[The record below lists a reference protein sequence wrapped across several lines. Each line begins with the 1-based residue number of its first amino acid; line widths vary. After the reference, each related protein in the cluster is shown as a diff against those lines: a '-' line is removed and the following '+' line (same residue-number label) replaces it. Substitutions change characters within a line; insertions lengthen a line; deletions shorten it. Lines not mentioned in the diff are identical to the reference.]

1 MRHLDESI
9 VAFVGNKL
17 STEEKGDGRAL
28 WRMLK
33 EKYVGSGV
41 QAQGVALDP
50 FLELKFKNL
59 DQWIEDLRTST
70 RRMSLTGTD
79 VNNALVSRLA
89 IRTLPHKYESLVRI
103 LTYGNQYTTIED
115 IIGHILKNCRLR
127 NNNTYNRNAQAKLA
141 ENDEE
146 EEPTIAF
153 VATTNED
160 ELCSL
165 VAKKNKTTI
174 LDSGA
179 NDHMFTKE
187 EDFTNL
193 RPSLGGVQIGQEG
206 VKIPVKGRGKVVKF
220 SKGNRIVFKEA
231 IYVPDLPYNLVSLS
245 QIWKRN
251 GDLERLA
258 NNKF

>member
-1 MRHLDESI
+1 MIRKKEEI
-9 VAFVGNKL
+9 AFSADRENRSCFNCGK
-17 STEEKGDGRAL
+17 K
-28 WRMLK
+28 
-33 EKYVGSGV
+33 
-41 QAQGVALDP
+41 
-50 FLELKFKNL
+50 
-59 DQWIEDLRTST
+59 
-70 RRMSLTGTD
+70 
-79 VNNALVSRLA
+79 
-89 IRTLPHKYESLVRI
+89 
-103 LTYGNQYTTIED
+103 
-115 IIGHILKNCRLR
+115 GHISKNCRLR
-127 NNNTYNRNAQAKLA
+127 NNNTYDRNAQAKLA
-141 ENDEE
+141 ENDKE

-153 VATTNED
+153 VATTNGD
-160 ELCSL
+160 GLCSL
-165 VAKKNKTTI
+165 VAKNNKTTI

-187 EDFTNL
+187 EDFTDL

-206 VKIPVKGRGKVVKF
+206 VKIPVKGRGEVVKF